1 MMTKP
6 EEPFA
11 VDAAAVPRAEWRR
24 QMRRSGAEPGR
35 ADTAPASPPVRAAE
49 GSVPRPAIV
58 FAWIVTAALSSLP
71 AIVWTE
77 LTGSAPPWLPWVQL
91 AIAAVAALT
100 VVLWR
105 PARPLWRFVTAMAAL
120 ILIFQ
125 ATPFLASALEPLARL
140 GQTALGERMVVEQTG
155 KLIAACAMIA
165 LLLALGLDR
174 RRFFL
179 AVGDMDAPMRPA
191 RLLGFPHPDPW
202 WKFGLIWGFGIAGV
216 ILAVQ
221 WLVVR
226 PTGAQLVAL
235 VPMIP
240 AILLFSSVNA
250 FSEEMTYRAPML
262 ATLEPAVGGVHAL
275 WQSAAFFGIAHY
287 FGIPSGL
294 LGAGVAVFMGWIL
307 SKAMIETRGLFWPW
321 FIHALTD
328 VAIFTFIALS
338 LA

>member
-1 MMTKP
+1 MTKP
-6 EEPFA
+6 EERLP
-11 VDAAAVPRAEWRR
+11 VDAATAPQAESRR
-24 QMRRSGAEPGR
+24 QVGERGEPGR
-35 ADTAPASPPVRAAE
+35 PGTASASPRVRPAAA
-49 GSVPRPAIV
+49 SVPRSAIV
-58 FAWIVTAALSSLP
+58 LAWIVTAALSALP

-77 LTGSAPPWLPWVQL
+77 LTGSVPSWPPWVQL

-100 VVLWR
+100 VALWR

-120 ILIFQ
+120 ILVIQ
-125 ATPFLASALEPLARL
+125 ATPFLASALEPLARVS
-140 GQTALGERMVVEQTG
+140 QTALGERMIVEQTG
-155 KLIAACAMIA
+155 KLIAACAMIG
-165 LLLALGLDR
+165 LLLLLGLDR

-179 AVGDMDAPMRPA
+179 AVGDVDAPLRPV

-202 WKFGLIWGFGIAGV
+202 WKFGLIWGFGIAAV
-216 ILAVQ
+216 IMAVQ

-226 PTGAQLVAL
+226 PTGAELAAI

-240 AILLFSSVNA
+240 AILLFSSMNA

-294 LGAGVAVFMGWIL
+294 LGASVAIFMGWIL

-321 FIHALTD
+321 FIHTLTD
-328 VAIFTFIALS
+328 IAIFTFVALS